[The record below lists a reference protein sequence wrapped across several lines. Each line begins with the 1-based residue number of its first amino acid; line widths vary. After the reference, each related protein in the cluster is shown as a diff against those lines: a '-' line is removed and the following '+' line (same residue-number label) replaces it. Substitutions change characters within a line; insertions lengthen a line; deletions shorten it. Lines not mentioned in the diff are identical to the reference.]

1 MFVMQITVFGAAG
14 RVGQGVVGEA
24 LARDYTVTAF
34 VHTHNPFTAN
44 ERLRV
49 VRGDIN
55 DAGSVAAALQGS
67 QAVISVVSSWHTKD
81 KNILNR
87 AMTTIIPAMAAAG
100 ITRIIT
106 LTGAGA
112 SWAADRPG
120 FGDRIAHALAAAL
133 APKILADAEQHLRLL
148 AGSDLDWTCLRSP
161 VMTRQRQSTY
171 RLTAGLA
178 PPLSLI
184 ARAAVVQ
191 ALVDQIESNDAYRQ
205 APSILSK

>member
-1 MFVMQITVFGAAG
+1 MLVMRITVFGAAG

-55 DAGSVAAALQGS
+55 DATSVAEALRGS
-67 QAVISVVSSWHTKD
+67 QAVISVVSSWHAKD
-81 KNILNR
+81 KNILSR
-87 AMTTIIPAMAAAG
+87 AMTTIIPAMATAG

-112 SWAADRPG
+112 IWADDSPG

-133 APKILADAEQHLRLL
+133 APKILADAEQHLSLL
-148 AGSDLDWTCLRSP
+148 ASSDLNWTCLRSP
-161 VMTRQRQSTY
+161 VMTKQRRSTY
-171 RLTAGLA
+171 RLTVGLA

-184 ARAAVVQ
+184 SRAAVVQ
-191 ALVDQIESNDAYRQ
+191 ALVDQVESRDDFRQ